1 MPPFRLEPLPFNP
14 LDRLRKSIYH
24 SKKIYSPGV
33 KVSNWES
40 HQFCQPVDN
49 DPCNVNCPN
58 LHMSHYNQL
67 GWYDDVEWTT
77 TTGGALQ
84 QIYSRRKDLEVNPYK
99 TIINLHSEVYDCD
112 NASEVSP
119 YCPVDYE
126 ESYLS
131 TTHYSYP
138 PPYPCVLRRV
148 SMPKTPFFLNR
159 KLNSTGGNGKFRDDD
174 YIHQT
179 RDCSDLNNSDKCP
192 TTPAP
197 ESILMELLDLSNN
210 SVVFH

>member
-99 TIINLHSEVYDCD
+99 TIINLH
-112 NASEVSP
+112 
-119 YCPVDYE
+119 
-126 ESYLS
+126 
-131 TTHYSYP
+131 
-138 PPYPCVLRRV
+138 
-148 SMPKTPFFLNR
+148 R